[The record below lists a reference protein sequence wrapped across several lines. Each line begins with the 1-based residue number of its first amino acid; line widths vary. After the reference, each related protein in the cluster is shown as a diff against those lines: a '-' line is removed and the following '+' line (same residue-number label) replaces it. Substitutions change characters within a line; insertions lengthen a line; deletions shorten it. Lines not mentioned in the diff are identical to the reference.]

1 MRSRTQLATTQKKK
15 GKRANEDV
23 KSRAMASPAL
33 KIAAAA
39 AVSAAGAAVVTSKV
53 GNDEGTQRS
62 IEFWKNIF
70 PIYIQYRYVQLLHR
84 DLGVIA
90 EDDADRRYKELHE
103 RYSEPIRDLT
113 YRMRGFYLK
122 QAQLMSTQAR

>member
-33 KIAAAA
+33 KIAA